1 MTTSIII
8 TSKTFF
14 YLKISTLA
22 MTNKS
27 LPSAK
32 SGFRLTQANQ
42 DFALAQRIWETQKP
56 LRLWALR
63 TQLPN
68 RSAQSGVA
76 CELLWL
82 RSSHGLLWS
91 GAPRY
96 NEDSQTAL
104 RTR

>member
-1 MTTSIII
+1 
-8 TSKTFF
+8 
-14 YLKISTLA
+14 

-27 LPSAK
+27 LPSAQ
-32 SGFRLTQANQ
+32 SGFPLTQADQ

-56 LRLWALR
+56 LRLWALQ
-63 TQLPN
+63 TQLRN
-68 RSAQSGVA
+68 RSAQPGVA

-91 GAPRY
+91 GAPHY
-96 NEDSQTAL
+96 SGDSQTAL